1 VKHHSANARSKVGA
15 TTTRLVW
22 ILAERLPEP
31 NGASGRVAV
40 RLTSLFRAISVSTA
54 IVNGSGSP
62 RCDADLERSCT
73 MELWLVTVVVILAMA
88 TVGTVVAR
96 RGQPQR
102 SLGSLLAGRL
112 VVIVVVTA
120 LVAIAKIEV
129 GPLAAAVTGVVGVA
143 VAIVLLVRTGYAGS
157 IFPAR

>member
-1 VKHHSANARSKVGA
+1 
-15 TTTRLVW
+15 
-22 ILAERLPEP
+22 
-31 NGASGRVAV
+31 
-40 RLTSLFRAISVSTA
+40 
-54 IVNGSGSP
+54 
-62 RCDADLERSCT
+62 
-73 MELWLVTVVVILAMA
+73 MELWLVTLVVILAMA